1 MRVRVLSRVDTF
13 PYRYRLRD
21 VMTVPLATVR
31 PDLPLAVAAERMS
44 TERIS
49 SLIVT
54 RDDSAT
60 PRYSTHETGIVTE
73 GDVLWAITQDGT
85 LALGR
90 PISDYAQVPL
100 QALPAGAMV
109 YRALGRMDRLGLRHM
124 GAVDDEGKLVGIITP
139 RVLLKQRASEALAL
153 GDGITIA
160 PDAKSLAEIR
170 QALPH
175 LTEDLLSEDV
185 PPLDVVA
192 VISEVMRDI
201 TARSAALAEA
211 AMAAEGHGRPPA
223 RFCVLILGSAGR
235 GESLLAPDQD
245 SALIHDG
252 SADDDA
258 WFAEFASRMTAT
270 LDEAGIPYCKGG
282 VMASQAAWRGNRETW
297 EDRVAQWVRSATP
310 EHLLNVDIFFDF
322 QPVYGDGTLARSL
335 RLSALSAAGK
345 SIPFLK
351 LMSQH
356 LWNYRPPLG
365 LLGRIRTRE
374 FRADP
379 DTPRVDLKLGG
390 LLPIVAG
397 VRAIV
402 LRHGIGTTS
411 TTERLGHLRNGD
423 LMREADADMLSGAHE
438 VIVGTLLRQQI
449 ADIAAERAPG
459 NWVGV
464 RPLERRPR
472 RDLRDALRRL
482 EVVPQIVEAALTA
495 SA

>member
-31 PDLPLAVAAERMS
+31 PDLPLSVAAERMS

-54 RDDSAT
+54 RDASET
-60 PRYSTHETGIVTE
+60 PRYSTDETGIVTE
-73 GDVLWAITQDGT
+73 TDVLVAITHDGT

-90 PISDYAQVPL
+90 PISDYAHTPL
-100 QALPAGAMV
+100 EALPAGAMV

-124 GAVDDEGKLVGIITP
+124 GAVDDEGKLVGIVTP
-139 RVLLKQRASEALAL
+139 RVLLKQRASDALAL

-160 PDAKSLAEIR
+160 PNAEALAEIR

-175 LTEDLLSEDV
+175 LTEDLLNEDV

-211 AMAAEGHGRPPA
+211 AMQADGRGGPPA
-223 RFCVLILGSAGR
+223 RFCVLILGSGGR

-252 SADDDA
+252 SAQDDA
-258 WFAEFASRMTAT
+258 WFAEFSSRLTAILSAT
-270 LDEAGIPYCKGG
+270 GIPYCKGG
-282 VMASQAAWRGNRETW
+282 VMASEVAWRGNPEAW
-297 EDRVAQWVRSATP
+297 EDRVAQWVRSAKP

-322 QPVYGDGTLARSL
+322 QPVYGDRTLARGL
-335 RLSALSAAGK
+335 RLASLSAAGK

-356 LWNYRPPLG
+356 LWDYRPPLG

-374 FRADP
+374 FRSDP

-390 LLPIVAG
+390 LFPIVAG
-397 VRAIV
+397 VRAVV
-402 LRHGIGTTS
+402 LRHGIGATS
-411 TTERLGHLRNGD
+411 TAERLGHLRNGD
-423 LMREADADMLSGAHE
+423 LMRQADTDMLAGAHE
-438 VIVGTLLRQQI
+438 VIIGTILRQQI
-449 ADIAAERAPG
+449 ADIAAGRAPG

-464 RPLERRPR
+464 RPLDRRPR
-472 RDLRDALRRL
+472 RDLRHALRRL
-482 EVVPQIVEAALTA
+482 EVVPQMVEAALTA
-495 SA
+495 SG